1 MSKKRI
7 LERIED
13 FFCKRWKAIQGFF
26 LTWKGTFKDWIIFL
40 TLIFVLALISISFGV
55 VLSAEAMKT
64 LVQAEATFLVFL
76 VLFSFMCLN
85 NMMIS

>member
-1 MSKKRI
+1 MESNSGI
-7 LERIED
+7 LFNVERN
-13 FFCKRWKAIQGFF
+13 
-26 LTWKGTFKDWIIFL
+26 FKDWIIFL